1 MFFDFKGS
9 VVEIKIFHALA
20 HFLNGPKVGT
30 GQFKARSFIH
40 VSNGSSRAEALKLI
54 LSPRWLEH
62 FGSCH
67 PHRRFR
73 WNVLAPGFG
82 WAQP

>member
-30 GQFKARSFIH
+30 GQFKARSFIQI
-40 VSNGSSRAEALKLI
+40 SNGSSRAEALKLI
-54 LSPRWLEH
+54 LSP
-62 FGSCH
+62 
-67 PHRRFR
+67 
-73 WNVLAPGFG
+73 
-82 WAQP
+82 